1 MITVLFSCPKCQMS
15 CLSGIQS
22 QDDILSLANEL
33 PVRLRCGGCGV
44 ESFVM
49 RNPNRNWSP
58 AGGRW
63 YRFFGYCLKIAAV
76 CRRRAIETQ
85 NPSLQAFFLKRE
97 RYWLRTGWESDL
109 HRDAAIIAARKAQVS
124 LSGR

>member
-15 CLSGIQS
+15 CICGIQS

-33 PVRLRCGGCGV
+33 PVRLRCGGCGI
-44 ESFVM
+44 ESFVT
-49 RNPNRNWSP
+49 RNPSCNGSP

-63 YRFFGYCLKIAAV
+63 YRFFAHCLKIAAV